1 MGIFGKKKR
10 LFKESAEILAQEGFS
25 DNYISKL
32 KEEVSQLKKPAD
44 IAKGNS
50 YIINGL
56 IVKGDLTEACEAFV
70 KCEAEGSLEK
80 LDKLLYPNL
89 LQNLIFAFFARDKF
103 KEAERLYKEYNDKV
117 LSEHTD
123 AMKRTLAIHECINER
138 YENAVT
144 VLAKILD
151 SDCRFVDFC
160 LVKTVLKLDMYER
173 ARELSA
179 GFDEYN
185 GKNELEKEASK
196 LKKKIFDGL
205 SPKDKV
211 KMIKK
216 K

>member
-44 IAKGNS
+44 IAKGSS

-56 IVKGDLTEACEAFV
+56 IVKGDLTEACETFV

-117 LSEHTD
+117 LSEHTTS
-123 AMKRTLAIHECINER
+123 MKRTLAIHECINER

-151 SDCRFVDFC
+151 SDCRFVDLC

-185 GKNELEKEASK
+185 GKNELEKEALK